1 MEVKKTSHPSGLYT
15 LFATEFWERFSYYG
29 MRALLVL
36 YLTATFADGGFG
48 MERSEAL
55 EIYAIFTGLVYLT
68 PILGGLLADKYLGQR
83 KAIFIGGVVM
93 AVGQF
98 MLAGSIVNGAEANM
112 PMREFLLY
120 SGLGLIILG
129 NGFFKPNISTIVG
142 GLYETNDPRKDS
154 AFTIF
159 YMGINSGAFLA
170 PFVAGGLGEKIGWH
184 WGYIS
189 AGVGM
194 LISLVWFYARR
205 VSLKDV
211 GLPPNS
217 EESKFGLVFKDW
229 MGILY
234 YSIACVLV
242 VVGLIKLVD
251 VISETTFFYIK
262 WVVGTIGVAF
272 LVFEIVKGTRGATE
286 WSRVG
291 AILILAVFH
300 VVFWSGFEQ
309 AGGTFNLFA
318 QENTDRI
325 VFGWEVPASWFQ
337 SLNPIFIVALGVPF
351 SLLWIWL
358 SGKGNNPRTPYKFGF
373 GLILVGIG
381 FLLMM
386 VAQGNADKGIL
397 VSPLWLISVYFLHTA
412 GELCISPVGLSL
424 ITKLAPQKIV
434 SVMMGLW
441 MGSIALGNY
450 LAGTLDKILE
460 SFDFELYPFLAA
472 ETIGAGLVIIVIGPV
487 LTKMMRGIH

>member
-1 MEVKKTSHPSGLYT
+1 MSHPSGLYT

-68 PILGGLLADKYLGQR
+68 PILGGLLSDKYLGQR
-83 KAIFIGGVVM
+83 KAIFIGGLVM
-93 AVGQF
+93 AAGQF
-98 MLAGSIVNGAEANM
+98 ALATSYGNGDNVA
-112 PMREFLLY
+112 MREFFMY
-120 SGLGLIILG
+120 CGLGFIIMG
-129 NGFFKPNISTIVG
+129 NGFFKPNISTMVG
-142 GLYETNDPRKDS
+142 GLYDQNDPRKDS

-170 PFVAGGLGEKIGWH
+170 PFIAGGLGEKIGWH

-189 AGVGM
+189 AGTGM
-194 LISLVWFYARR
+194 LISLVWFYFRKS
-205 VSLKDV
+205 SLKQV

-217 EESKFGLVFKDW
+217 QESRVSLVFKDF
-229 MGILY
+229 MDVIY
-234 YSIACVLV
+234 YSVACVLAIA
-242 VVGLIKLVD
+242 GLIKLLD
-251 VISETTFFYIK
+251 ILSESTLDIIILIAIIGGSLYIAF
-262 WVVGTIGVAF
+262 TIF
-272 LVFEIVKGTRGATE
+272 KGTNGKTE

-291 AILILAVFH
+291 AILVLAVFH

-325 VFGWEVPASWFQ
+325 VLGWEVPASWFQ
-337 SLNPIFIVALGVPF
+337 ALNPVFIITMGIPF
-351 SLLWIWL
+351 SMLWIWL
-358 SGKGNNPRTPYKFGF
+358 SKIGKNPRTPYKFGF
-373 GLILVGIG
+373 GLMLVGVG
-381 FLLMM
+381 FLLMII
-386 VAQGNADKGIL
+386 AQGNANQGIL
-397 VSPLWLISVYFLHTA
+397 VSPLWLIGVYFLHTA

-450 LAGTLDKILE
+450 LAGTMEAILQR
-460 SFDFELYPFLAA
+460 FDFELYPFLAA
-472 ETIGAGLVIIVIGPV
+472 ESIGAGLVIIILGPL
-487 LTKMMRGIH
+487 LTKMMKGIH